1 MPTVLVRWLVTLA
14 DPAVAIR
21 LRDDWKVQWIAPVHC
36 TGEPAFAILKES
48 FGDRYLYAGLGTTL
62 ELGPKVTM
70 KAEAGQQPMHAM
82 DLEDAI
88 AYRVALAHQMLDGLS
103 RGR

>member
-1 MPTVLVRWLVTLA
+1 ME
-14 DPAVAIR
+14 
-21 LRDDWKVQWIAPVHC
+21 WIAPAHC
-36 TGEPAFAILKES
+36 TGELAFAILKET

-82 DLEDAI
+82 DLEDVI
-88 AYRVALAHQMLDGLS
+88 DYRIALADERPDAVSGA
-103 RGR
+103 GRLAQAQ

>member
-1 MPTVLVRWLVTLA
+1 MERG
-14 DPAVAIR
+14 
-21 LRDDWKVQWIAPVHC
+21 WIAPVHC

-70 KAEAGQQPMHAM
+70 KAEAGQSQTYAM
-82 DLEDAI
+82 DLEDVI
-88 AYRVALAHQMLDGLS
+88 DYRVALAHRMLAALAA
-103 RGR
+103 GRMRLASAQP